1 MNMETEERNSAS
13 EMSAGRE
20 EQAAVTHI
28 ETATYR
34 QNVEEHNREMAQTEK
49 SQLKYQKLA
58 FVMSM
63 LSAIFMGAVLVIVI
77 GLVVYVVP
85 KVNAIYDSTM
95 VSLNN
100 LEHLTTE
107 LKEADLG
114 GTVENINTLTVQ
126 ATGDLSETMDRMNSI
141 DLEKLNEAINNLNAT
156 IEPMAKFFGAM
167 R

>member
-1 MNMETEERNSAS
+1 MDN
-13 EMSAGRE
+13 
-20 EQAAVTHI
+20 
-28 ETATYR
+28 ETAAYR

-58 FVMSM
+58 FLMSM
-63 LSAIFMGAVLVIVI
+63 LSAVFMGVVLIIVI
-77 GLVVYVVP
+77 GLVIYVVP

-126 ATGDLSETMDRMNSI
+126 ATGDLSETMDRMNAI
-141 DLEKLNEAINNLNAT
+141 DLEKLNMAIDNLNKT
-156 IEPMAKFFGAM
+156 IEPMAKFFEGM

>member
-1 MNMETEERNSAS
+1 MDN
-13 EMSAGRE
+13 
-20 EQAAVTHI
+20 
-28 ETATYR
+28 ETAAYR

-58 FVMSM
+58 FIMSM
-63 LSAIFMGAVLVIVI
+63 LSAIFMGVVLIIVI

-85 KVNAIYDSTM
+85 KGNTIYDSTM

-126 ATGDLSETMDRMNSI
+126 ATGDLSKTMDRMNSI
-141 DLEKLNEAINNLNAT
+141 DLEKLNVAIDNLNKT
-156 IEPMAKFFGAM
+156 IEPMARFFEGM

>member
-20 EQAAVTHI
+20 EQAAVTDI
-28 ETATYR
+28 ETAAYR

-156 IEPMAKFFGAM
+156 IEPMAKFFGTM